1 MVPLFLH
8 HYFRG
13 CRVFSFLSFF
23 ASTYPVVSGFPG
35 GASGEEST
43 CQGRRFKRHGFN
55 PWVRK
60 IPWHRRWQPTSAFLS
75 GKFHGQRRLA
85 GYSQRGCKRVRHN
98 WATERVHTHT
108 HTHTHPMLSDSDI
121 CFLYITFHT
130 VHRVVTLHER
140 SKTKEW
146 RVCQEEPLFNTN
158 LVYFYFLEL
167 DDPSSGDFHNTPVLG
182 HICCCPALLP
192 FHFIFPSKLT
202 SSSFLC
208 MFTQSPGIADTLRLS
223 PNCFKYP
230 TLIFSSFNSYVCLH
244 FM

>member
-23 ASTYPVVSGFPG
+23 ASNYPVVSGFPG

-60 IPWHRRWQPTSAFLS
+60 IPWHRRWQPTSAFSS

-98 WATERVHTHT
+98 WATERAHTHT
-108 HTHTHPMLSDSDI
+108 HTHTHPRCFQTQTFVFCILPSTLCIVWSPSMRKAKPRSDESAKRNPCSTQILSTFT
-121 CFLYITFHT
+121 FLSWMIPP
-130 VHRVVTLHER
+130 
-140 SKTKEW
+140 
-146 RVCQEEPLFNTN
+146 QEISTTHLC
-158 LVYFYFLEL
+158 L
-167 DDPSSGDFHNTPVLG
+167 DTSAAVL
-182 HICCCPALLP
+182 PYSP
-192 FHFIFPSKLT
+192 FI
-202 SSSFLC
+202 SSFPQNWHLQVSC
-208 MFTQSPGIADTLRLS
+208 VCSLRARLG
-223 PNCFKYP
+223 
-230 TLIFSSFNSYVCLH
+230 
-244 FM
+244 